1 MGASYPIIHC
11 GFRCRRPDADA
22 HQMPPCRLA
31 QSLEEVL
38 QVGID
43 ARKHSAEWRTYV
55 ANTMRIPKVSILL
68 AGFAIKLGPQS
79 NGIGRMF
86 RYGSLADIRARI
98 WDVCFTPKSGPAQ
111 RRAPAMLSNPSPS
124 HPI

>member
-1 MGASYPIIHC
+1 
-11 GFRCRRPDADA
+11 
-22 HQMPPCRLA
+22 MPPCRLA

-55 ANTMRIPKVSILL
+55 ANTMRIPKASILL
-68 AGFAIKLGPQS
+68 AGFAIKSGPQS

-86 RYGSLADIRARI
+86 RYGSKADVR
-98 WDVCFTPKSGPAQ
+98 TPMANV
-111 RRAPAMLSNPSPS
+111 R
-124 HPI
+124 